1 VFPGGAGGVNN
12 GTTTGRAAPAVT
24 GGSGKSG
31 GSGGGGA
38 ILVITDSVSGTITYN
53 TSARSATDLDNF
65 SASNGSAYVLIN

>member
-38 ILVITDSVSGTITYN
+38 ILVITDSVSGTIAYD
-53 TSARSATDLDNF
+53 TSARSAANSDNF